1 MTLLILKSKKFKIDL
16 IFNLSISYP
25 IKLLIFSK
33 FKTIF
38 FSSIFDGYSSIISH
52 IISPSHESFINEAA
66 LFKA

>member
-1 MTLLILKSKKFKIDL
+1 MTLLILKSKEFKIDL

-52 IISPSHESFINEAA
+52 IISPSQESFINEAA

>member
-52 IISPSHESFINEAA
+52 IISPSQESFINKAA

>member
-52 IISPSHESFINEAA
+52 IISPSQESFISEAA